1 MATIDYTKLRILV
14 IEDEDFTRQLI
25 RKILKDIG
33 VRSVAESP
41 NGKEGLL
48 ELLRTRPDIVFC
60 DIHMQLMDG
69 RQFLQ
74 SVRALKIA
82 EMAKTPVIFLTADAE
97 MTTVKFA
104 KEHQVNGY
112 LVKPISLNKLRDAI
126 NMVASSSDVLR
137 QRYGL

>member
-82 EMAKTPVIFLTADAE
+82 EMAKTPIIFLTADAE